1 MKVYTL
7 THIKGGVTKTTTTV
21 NMAYAFAMLGYR
33 TLVIDADAQSNSTF
47 TLTGRM
53 DEEKQGTLYEVF
65 MGDPPTPIRD
75 IIKPTQQENLF
86 VAEGSMW
93 LYEAESDLASRS
105 GREYILKRALRGI
118 KDFDYVLIDTS
129 PSLGIMTL
137 NAWVASDSL
146 IVPISLT
153 TYGMVGV
160 RILEHSLAKHKRNID
175 LDVPILGVVGTLDDH
190 TKQSAKMLTRIQEHF
205 GEKVFQTVVPRNIK
219 VEEANN
225 QAISLFDYAPAST
238 GAKAYAQLVKEILER
253 EEALSHA

>member
-33 TLVIDADAQSNSTF
+33 TLVLDADAQSNSTF

-65 MGDPPTPIRD
+65 MGDPPTPIRE

-105 GREYILKRALRGI
+105 GREYILKRALRGV
-118 KDFDYVLIDTS
+118 KDFDYILIDTS

-190 TKQSAKMLTRIQEHF
+190 TKQSAKMLARIQEHF

-225 QAISLFDYAPAST
+225 QAISLFDYAPTST
-238 GAKAYAQLVKEILER
+238 GAKAYAQLVKEILQR